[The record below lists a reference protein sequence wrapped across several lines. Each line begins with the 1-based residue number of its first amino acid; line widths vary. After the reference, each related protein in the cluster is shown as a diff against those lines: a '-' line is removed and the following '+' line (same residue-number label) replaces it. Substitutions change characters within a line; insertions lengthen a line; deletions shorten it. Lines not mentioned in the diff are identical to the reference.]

1 MKSFRKQLKQL
12 KSAVVDSGLPGA
24 MFVGL
29 EDCSTLE
36 DLFCWIRE
44 GGGQFGSID
53 LMAQDEFSHD
63 LILECPGTGRYLAFG
78 ST

>member
-12 KSAVVDSGLPGA
+12 LSAVDKIGLPGA
-24 MFVGL
+24 MLVGL
-29 EDCSTLE
+29 EECSTLE

-53 LMAQDEFSHD
+53 LIAQDEFSHD
-63 LILECPGTGRYLAFG
+63 LILECPDTGSYLAFG

>member
-36 DLFCWIRE
+36 DLFC
-44 GGGQFGSID
+44 
-53 LMAQDEFSHD
+53 
-63 LILECPGTGRYLAFG
+63 
-78 ST
+78 